1 MYIPAS
7 QPQLGQ
13 RPELSV
19 VSRKQ
24 LQPNQQRITFSIS
37 GSLHD
42 VFICS
47 FYMFLYRAVD

>member
-7 QPQLGQ
+7 QPKLGQ

-42 VFICS
+42 VFYVVFIC
-47 FYMFLYRAVD
+47 FYIVR